1 MKQNNDYKID
11 LDHRAETILKL
22 HPAQS
27 TCHRADVWM
36 PFTVLSIIVDNSSAF
51 KWNTPPAADQ
61 KDLEKIPSSYLRDE
75 K

>member
-11 LDHRAETILKL
+11 LHHRAETILKL

-27 TCHRADVWM
+27 TCYRANACM

-51 KWNTPPAADQ
+51 KWNIPPAADQ
-61 KDLEKIPSSYLRDE
+61 KDLEKYPISLFE
-75 K
+75 G